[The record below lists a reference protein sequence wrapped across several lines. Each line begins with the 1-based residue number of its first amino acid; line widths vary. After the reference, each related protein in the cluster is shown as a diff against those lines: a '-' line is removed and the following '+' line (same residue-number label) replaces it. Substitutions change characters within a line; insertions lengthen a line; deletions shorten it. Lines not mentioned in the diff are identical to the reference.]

1 MNKQEENTTTTD
13 TGDDTIYF
21 ATEISGKSW
30 LLGVHAPLV
39 DKISLHKFKPQDAAG
54 LISKVLQIRA
64 EAEKKLGRPMKVMAV
79 YEAGYDGFWYHRMLI
94 EAGIENLVINPASL
108 QVDRRARRAKT
119 DRIDAQGMVR
129 ALMAYARG
137 EDQVFSVVQVPSIE
151 QEDRKRTLRERKRL
165 VKERI
170 SHTNRI
176 NALLATQGIYDF
188 KPMRGDRLE
197 QFDALGL
204 PECLGREIH
213 RQLKR
218 LAFVLGMIKQVEQE
232 RDAVA
237 IDDNPDN
244 KTAHNIRQLQRFNG
258 IGPEFSTILA
268 TELYYR
274 KFENRRKLAGF
285 VGLASSPYK
294 SGVMQHDQGI
304 SKAGPGRIR
313 KTAVELAWLWTR
325 FQPDSKLTKWFKA
338 RVGDM
343 KGRIKKINIVALA
356 RKLLIALWR
365 YLETGLI
372 PEGAVMK

>member
-1 MNKQEENTTTTD
+1 MSKQENTLATG
-13 TGDDTIYF
+13 TGDDVIYF
-21 ATEISGKSW
+21 ATEISGKCW
-30 LLGVHAPLV
+30 LLGIHTPLE
-39 DKISLHKFKPQDAAG
+39 DKISLHKFKPQGAAG
-54 LISKVLQIRA
+54 LIGKVLRIKA

-129 ALMAYARG
+129 ALMAWARG
-137 EDQVFSVVQVPSIE
+137 EDQVFSVVQVPTIE
-151 QEDRKRTLRERKRL
+151 QEDRKRTLRERKKL
-165 VKERI
+165 VRERI
-170 SHTNRI
+170 AHTNRI
-176 NALLATQGIYDF
+176 KALLATQGIYDF
-188 KPMRGDRLE
+188 SPMRGDRFE
-197 QFDALGL
+197 QFEALDL
-204 PECLGREIH
+204 PQCLGREIH

-218 LAFVLGMIKQVEQE
+218 LTVVLDMIKQVEKE
-232 RDAVA
+232 RDAA
-237 IDDNPDN
+237 ALDDNPDN

-285 VGLASSPYK
+285 VGLASSPYN

-313 KTAVELAWLWTR
+313 KTAVELAWLWVQ
-325 FQPDSKLTKWFKA
+325 FQPDSRLTKWFKT
-338 RVGDM
+338 RVGTM
-343 KGRIKKINIVALA
+343 KGRIRKINIVALA
-356 RKLLIALWR
+356 RKLLVALWR

-372 PEGAVMK
+372 PEGAIVK